1 MNHLA
6 VISTDSLKAMLAE
19 RQAKLAALQ
28 TEIDALLRELETRQI
43 RRLQVVR

>member
-6 VISTDSLKAMLAE
+6 VISTDALKAMLAE
-19 RQAKLAALQ
+19 RQARLAAVQ
-28 TEIDALLRELETRQI
+28 AEIDALLRELETRQA

>member
-6 VISTDSLKAMLAE
+6 VISTDALKAMLAE
-19 RQAKLAALQ
+19 RQARQAALQ
-28 TEIDALLRELETRQI
+28 AEIDALLRELETRQV

>member
-6 VISTDSLKAMLAE
+6 VISTDALKAMLAE

-28 TEIDALLRELETRQI
+28 TEIDALLRELEARQI

>member
-6 VISTDSLKAMLAE
+6 VISTDALKVMLAE
-19 RQAKLAALQ
+19 RQARLAALQ
-28 TEIDALLRELETRQI
+28 AEIDALLRELETRQV